1 MVYIGEVIK
10 METQHSELVSLNGRS
25 KEELARLLADLIN
38 NDQEVQKAILNLAF
52 SCPNIV
58 TLI

>member
-1 MVYIGEVIK
+1 MVV
-10 METQHSELVSLNGRS
+10 QHSELVSLNGIS

-38 NDQEVQKAILNLAF
+38 NDRDVQKAIINLAF

-58 TLI
+58 TQI

>member
-1 MVYIGEVIK
+1 
-10 METQHSELVSLNGRS
+10 METQHSELVSLNGIS

-58 TLI
+58 TQI